1 MVVTWRAPIQRWSI
15 ISKKEYC
22 PAELGMFASD
32 LEAVSFHGVH
42 EHIHVFHFDMLYEGD
57 TGR

>member
-1 MVVTWRAPIQRWSI
+1 MDIQI

-42 EHIHVFHFDMLYEGD
+42 EHIHVCHFDMLYEGD